1 MTDSPFSARQGS
13 PMRRRL
19 MAGLVAG
26 ALVATVA
33 IVYLTTRGPS
43 SADVEAAHD
52 HASGAPGDSAQSVML
67 SAEDAARIGVTFA
80 VATITPMEREVRTV
94 AQVSYDETRVATV
107 ALKIDGW
114 VERLHV
120 NITGQPVQKGDSLLD
135 LYSPMLVSAQ
145 QELLVARR
153 LLSEVEAGTPSARE
167 GAADL
172 LQAARRRLA
181 YWDVPPEV
189 IAAVEQGGQVRK
201 AVTFLAPVSGIVVD
215 KPVLVG
221 QRVMAGEVLFK
232 IADLSRVWLE
242 GEVFEPD
249 LPAARLGIE
258 VTAEF
263 PALPGTQRAGR
274 ITYVYPT
281 LNPETR
287 TGRIRV
293 DLPNNDLAL
302 KPGMYATIRFRAAA
316 RPGLSV
322 PRSAVLATGERN
334 LVFVKDADGMLAP
347 RDVTLGARTDDR
359 IEILTGLAAG
369 EQVVA
374 SGTFLLDA
382 ESNLGAALGGM
393 GNMPGMELKAPSK
406 GPPPRPSGTPPPRS
420 GPASGDTAVPAMP
433 AMPGMEMPA
442 PPPKPDTPARPKG
455 GVDAHTDH

>member
-1 MTDSPFSARQGS
+1 MNDSPFEPAERSSRG
-13 PMRRRL
+13 RL
-19 MAGLVAG
+19 LRISLLVA
-26 ALVATVA
+26 ALVATAAVA
-33 IVYLTTRGPS
+33 YVLTRKPAD
-43 SADVEAAHD
+43 SAAAGHGE
-52 HASGAPGDSAQSVML
+52 HAAAGADSAQPVML

-80 VATITPMEREVRTV
+80 EVTVGSMAREVRTV

-107 ALKIDGW
+107 ALKVDGW
-114 VERLHV
+114 VEQLVV
-120 NITGQPVQKGDSLLD
+120 NITGQPVRKGEPLLE

-145 QELLVARR
+145 QELLIAHR
-153 LLSEVEAGTPSARE
+153 LAADVGAGTPSARA
-167 GAADL
+167 GADEL

-181 YWDVPPEV
+181 YWDVPPDV
-189 IAAVEQGGQVRK
+189 IAAIEQSGQVRK
-201 AVTFLAPVSGIVVD
+201 AVGFVAPVNGIVVE
-215 KPVLVG
+215 KRVLAG
-221 QRVMAGEVLFK
+221 QRIMAGEPLYK

-249 LPAARLGIE
+249 LPAARLGLA

-263 PALPGTQRAGR
+263 PALPGTQRVGR

-293 DLPNNDLAL
+293 ELSNNDLAL

-334 LVFVKDADGMLAP
+334 LVFVKDADGTLTP
-347 RDVTLGARTDDR
+347 RNVSLGAATDDR
-359 IEILTGLAAG
+359 IEILSGLVKG

-393 GNMPGMELKAPSK
+393 GNMPGMDLKAPTS
-406 GPPPRPSGTPPPRS
+406 GPAPRPSPTAPPRK
-420 GPASGDTAVPAMP
+420 GPAPGDTALQ
-433 AMPGMEMPA
+433 AMPGMAAPA
-442 PPPKPDTPARPKG
+442 PRAKADTLAPPAG
-455 GVDAHTDH
+455 GADAHPNY